1 MRAGLATPHV
11 DRRLFGFL
19 VVAAASILWSTA
31 GLFTRAITLDLWT
44 MVAWRSLFACVT
56 LLVIAFARSGPSGF
70 DPRRLGL
77 PGLVYV
83 PIAAF
88 SMVGYIAA
96 LRLTSVANVM
106 TIFAT
111 MPFIAAGIGFLLL
124 RERLSRDAAIASGV
138 AFAGVAV
145 MAGLSGRDGALAG
158 NLLALAMT
166 AGFAGAVVMARRWR
180 DLDVTLAT
188 ACASGLCAIGCGLL
202 AAPGVPAPDQL
213 LLLFLFSLATQSVS
227 YLLYLT
233 GGRHLR
239 AAESGLISLLDVI
252 LAPLWVWIAFAER
265 PGFPALLGGGVTLLA
280 VICYMSRQLARRPRG
295 AV

>member
-1 MRAGLATPHV
+1 VPAPAPRA
-11 DRRLFGFL
+11 DRRLYGFL
-19 VVAAASILWSTA
+19 LVAGSSILWSTA

-44 MVAWRSLFACVT
+44 MVAWRSLFACAT
-56 LLVIAFARSGPSGF
+56 LLLIAYARSGLSGF
-70 DPRRLGL
+70 DARRRLGT

-83 PIAAF
+83 PMAAF

-111 MPFIAAGIGFLLL
+111 MPFLAAGIAYLLL

-145 MAGLSGRDGALAG
+145 MAGLSGREGALAG

-213 LLLFLFSLATQSVS
+213 VLLFLFSLATQSLS
-227 YLLYLT
+227 YLMFLA

-239 AAESGLISLLDVI
+239 AAESGLIALLDVI

-280 VICYMSRQLARRPRG
+280 VTWYMGRQLARRPRAG
-295 AV
+295 A